1 MLDDATGVDPSQRP
15 RLAAIA
21 RNLTDRISEARTN
34 GWLGEV
40 QGLQTSLEAA
50 KKKLVALDRLARST
64 SSGAVAIGMPGLPGS
79 SDRTGPVS

>member
-1 MLDDATGVDPSQRP
+1 MLRVDPSQRP

-21 RNLTDRISEARTN
+21 RNLTDRISEARAN

-50 KKKLVALDRLARST
+50 KKKLVALDRLARAT
-64 SSGAVAIGMPGLPGS
+64 KSGTVTIGMPSLPGGS
-79 SDRTGPVS
+79 E